1 MTTLKTACRSRI
13 NSALSAAG
21 LNGNRRFEK
30 VGGALSVAVEHM
42 RAGGLELGET
52 VSLLETDQGRCSV
65 RLALSNAADPF
76 SPEEISNSMLV
87 LQWTR
92 LETGFEVV
100 GYLS

>member
-1 MTTLKTACRSRI
+1 MISTKASTPTRPTEGRATRPTTSR
-13 NSALSAAG
+13 
-21 LNGNRRFEK
+21 
-30 VGGALSVAVEHM
+30 
-42 RAGGLELGET
+42 RAGDLELGET

-76 SPEEISNSMLV
+76 SPEEISNSVLV

>member
-1 MTTLKTACRSRI
+1 MTLKPSTRNRI

-21 LNGNRRFEK
+21 LDGNRRFEK
-30 VGGALSVAVEHM
+30 VGAALSVAADRM
-42 RAGGLELGET
+42 RAGDLELGET

-76 SPEEISNSMLV
+76 SPEEISNSVLV